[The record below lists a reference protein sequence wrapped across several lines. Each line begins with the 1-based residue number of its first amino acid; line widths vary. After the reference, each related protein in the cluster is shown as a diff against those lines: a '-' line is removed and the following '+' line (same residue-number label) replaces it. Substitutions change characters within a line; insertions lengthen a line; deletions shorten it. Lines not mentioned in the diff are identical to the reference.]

1 MYSIFLE
8 LLKLT
13 GESVADVSRATGIS
27 ETTLSN
33 WKVRN
38 STLSLKNAILIANHF
53 GVTPAYLMG
62 KEELQSKT
70 RTDPFDRQLLRAFRS
85 LNMNGKQKVIEYA
98 DIISRMPE
106 FQKGETSSDSKG
118 GVKNA

>member
-13 GESVADVSRATGIS
+13 GESSADVSRATGIS

-33 WKVRN
+33 WKIRN
-38 STLSLKNAILIANHF
+38 SRLSAKNATLIADHF
-53 GVTPAYLMG
+53 GVSVDYLMG
-62 KEELQSKT
+62 RDEIKSKT
-70 RTDPFDRQLLRAFRS
+70 KTDPFDRQLLRAFRS
-85 LNMNGKQKVIEYA
+85 LNVDGKAKVLEYA

-106 FQKGETSSDSKG
+106 YQKGESSSDSKVG
-118 GVKNA
+118 